1 MLPEGRKK
9 GKNGIFTDR
18 SQSAGCHV
26 PSNVATRP
34 VMRSPVALG
43 DGVVGGAGCPEDDM
57 AGTASLDAA
66 LQRLDQ
72 ALGRLELAVER
83 RLAGERTISGLEE
96 ELFRLGEDRARLAG
110 DLDGAMAR
118 AGRLEDTNRE
128 VSRRLV
134 SAMESIRSVLDAH
147 GG

>member
-1 MLPEGRKK
+1 
-9 GKNGIFTDR
+9 
-18 SQSAGCHV
+18 
-26 PSNVATRP
+26 
-34 VMRSPVALG
+34 
-43 DGVVGGAGCPEDDM
+43 M

-72 ALGRLELAVER
+72 ALDKLELSVER

-96 ELFRLGEDRARLAG
+96 ELYRIGEDRARLAG
-110 DLDGAMAR
+110 DLDDAMAR
-118 AGRLEDTNRE
+118 AGRLEDVNRE

-134 SAMESIRSVLDAH
+134 SAMESIRSVLDTH

>member
-1 MLPEGRKK
+1 
-9 GKNGIFTDR
+9 
-18 SQSAGCHV
+18 
-26 PSNVATRP
+26 
-34 VMRSPVALG
+34 
-43 DGVVGGAGCPEDDM
+43 M

-72 ALGRLELAVER
+72 ALDKLELSVER

-96 ELFRLGEDRARLAG
+96 ELYRIGEDRARLAG
-110 DLDGAMAR
+110 ALDDAMAR
-118 AGRLEDTNRE
+118 AGRLEDVNRE

-134 SAMESIRSVLDAH
+134 SAMESIRSVLDTH